1 MHGESASTAL
11 VVAAYYR
18 FRKLAPWLTTEE
30 MNRACDRAFDG
41 VMAKVDDAGWMT
53 QVSSLQSHCHHR
65 PDADTSIQV
74 VDPLG
79 SNGFLVYPDNDSL
92 RSPEGQAFLG
102 MMWAARSA
110 AAR

>member
-1 MHGESASTAL
+1 MLIMS
-11 VVAAYYR
+11 
-18 FRKLAPWLTTEE
+18 K
-30 MNRACDRAFDG
+30 
-41 VMAKVDDAGWMT
+41 
-53 QVSSLQSHCHHR
+53 
-65 PDADTSIQV
+65 V

-79 SNGFLVYPDNDSL
+79 SNGFLVYPDNNTL

>member
-1 MHGESASTAL
+1 
-11 VVAAYYR
+11 
-18 FRKLAPWLTTEE
+18 
-30 MNRACDRAFDG
+30 
-41 VMAKVDDAGWMT
+41 MAKVNDEGWMT
-53 QVSSLQSHCHHR
+53 QVSKHLSPNTTNSPFVSVLIKSK
-65 PDADTSIQV
+65 V

-79 SNGFLVYPDNDSL
+79 SNGFLVYPDNNTL

>member
-1 MHGESASTAL
+1 MDDPGT
-11 VVAAYYR
+11 YYVPAPLI
-18 FRKLAPWLTTEE
+18 LANL
-30 MNRACDRAFDG
+30 
-41 VMAKVDDAGWMT
+41 
-53 QVSSLQSHCHHR
+53 
-65 PDADTSIQV
+65 QV

-79 SNGFLVYPDNDSL
+79 SQGFLVYPDNNTL